1 MANQSAVKLVIRVRY
16 CRPNFRGVAAWE
28 GWGPSEE
35 EPAMLDF
42 EPDNQQNALIRVIG
56 VGGGGGNAVNNMIR
70 SGLVGVEFIAAN
82 TDAQAL
88 RNNLAP
94 IKLQIGAEQTKGLGA
109 GADPEIGR
117 IAANEDY
124 DTIRDA
130 LEGSDMVF
138 ITAGL
143 GGGTGTGA
151 APVLARIA
159 KQEVGALTV
168 AVVTKP
174 FLFEGKK
181 RMRQA
186 EEGIEALRQEVDTII
201 IIPNQKLLSLKKDIS
216 FLDAFRKA
224 DDVLLQGVRGISD
237 LVTVNGL
244 INLDFADVKTIMQ
257 EKGVALMGTGSA
269 VGEGRVEEAT
279 RMAIS
284 SPLLEEVSM
293 AGARGVLIN
302 ITGSSNLGL
311 AEINDAVSIIQN
323 EAHEDANIIFG
334 AVIDEEMGDAVNV
347 TVIATGFGREENRG
361 AGIKE
366 STPHAVRP
374 APPPREPP
382 AAEKPRATTVVPG
395 QTRNLNIPAFI
406 RRSQRE
412 RNSRHLGVIDGFA
425 SDREE
430 DLDIPT
436 FLRKHAE

>member
-1 MANQSAVKLVIRVRY
+1 
-16 CRPNFRGVAAWE
+16 
-28 GWGPSEE
+28 
-35 EPAMLDF
+35 MLDF
-42 EPDNQQNALIRVIG
+42 DVESGRNALIRVIG
-56 VGGGGGNAVNNMIR
+56 VGGGGGNAINNMIR
-70 SGLVGVEFIAAN
+70 SGLSGVEFIAAN
-82 TDAQAL
+82 TDAQSL
-88 RNNLAP
+88 QNNLAET
-94 IKLQIGAEQTKGLGA
+94 KLQLGSQQTKGLGA

-124 DTIRDA
+124 DNVRDT

-151 APVLARIA
+151 APIIARIA
-159 KQEVGALTV
+159 RQDVGALTV

-181 RMRQA
+181 RMRQS
-186 EEGIEALRQEVDTII
+186 EEGIEELRREVDTLI

-244 INLDFADVKTIMQ
+244 INLDFADVKTVMK

-269 VGEGRVEEAT
+269 LGEGRVEEAT
-279 RMAIS
+279 RMAIN
-284 SPLLEEVSM
+284 SPLLEDISM
-293 AGARGVLIN
+293 SGARGVLIN
-302 ITGSSNLGL
+302 ITGSSNMSL

-323 EAHEDANIIFG
+323 EAHDDANIIFG
-334 AVIDEEMGDAVNV
+334 AVIDEEMGEAVNV
-347 TVIATGFGREENRG
+347 TVIATGFGRASELASGLNEPVAPRRSTRSVPVEET
-361 AGIKE
+361 I
-366 STPHAVRP
+366 P
-374 APPPREPP
+374 
-382 AAEKPRATTVVPG
+382 EKPVARTV
-395 QTRNLNIPAFI
+395 IPSEPHDVRIPSFI

-412 RNSRHLGVIDGFA
+412 KNSRHLSLVDEYAIDT
-425 SDREE
+425 DE

-436 FLRKHAE
+436 FLRKQAE

>member
-1 MANQSAVKLVIRVRY
+1 
-16 CRPNFRGVAAWE
+16 
-28 GWGPSEE
+28 
-35 EPAMLDF
+35 MLDF
-42 EPDNQQNALIRVIG
+42 EMDSDRGALIRVIG

-70 SGLVGVEFIAAN
+70 SGLTGVEFLAAN
-82 TDAQAL
+82 TDAQSL
-88 RNNLAP
+88 QNNLAE
-94 IKLQIGAEQTKGLGA
+94 IKLQIGAQETKGLGA
-109 GADPEIGR
+109 GADPEVGKM
-117 IAANEDY
+117 AANEDY
-124 DTIRDA
+124 DNIRES

-151 APVLARIA
+151 APIIARIA
-159 KQEVGALTV
+159 RQEVAALTV

-186 EEGIEALRQEVDTII
+186 EEGIAALRREVDTLI
-201 IIPNQKLLSLKKDIS
+201 IIPNQRLLSLKKDIS

-244 INLDFADVKTIMQ
+244 INLDFADVKTVMQ

-269 VGEGRVEEAT
+269 IGEGRVEEAT
-279 RMAIS
+279 RMAIN
-284 SPLLEEVSM
+284 SPLLEDVSM
-293 AGARGVLIN
+293 SGAKGVLIN
-302 ITGSSNLGL
+302 ITGSSAMSL

-334 AVIDEEMGDAVNV
+334 AVIDEEMGEAVNV
-347 TVIATGFGREENRG
+347 TVIATGFGKSESQTKGDQTSTVVIRPPVAAPEES
-361 AGIKE
+361 K
-366 STPHAVRP
+366 
-374 APPPREPP
+374 
-382 AAEKPRATTVVPG
+382 AEKPVARTVIPG
-395 QTRNLNIPAFI
+395 QPQSAHVPAFI

-412 RNSRHLGVIDGFA
+412 KNSRHLGVVDDYA
-425 SDREE
+425 VENEE

-436 FLRKHAE
+436 FLRKHAD

>member
-1 MANQSAVKLVIRVRY
+1 
-16 CRPNFRGVAAWE
+16 
-28 GWGPSEE
+28 
-35 EPAMLDF
+35 MLDF
-42 EPDNQQNALIRVIG
+42 DMDSDRNALIRVIG

-70 SGLVGVEFIAAN
+70 SGLTGVEFFAAN
-82 TDAQAL
+82 TDAQSL
-88 RNNLAP
+88 QHNLAE
-94 IKLQIGAEQTKGLGA
+94 IKLQIGAQQTKGLGA
-109 GADPEIGR
+109 GADPEIGKL
-117 IAANEDY
+117 AANEDY
-124 DTIRDA
+124 DNIREA

-138 ITAGL
+138 VTAGL

-151 APVLARIA
+151 APIIARIA
-159 KQEVGALTV
+159 RQEVGALTV

-186 EEGIEALRQEVDTII
+186 EEGIAALRREVDTLI
-201 IIPNQKLLSLKKDIS
+201 IIPNQRLLSLKKDIS

-244 INLDFADVKTIMQ
+244 INLDFADVKTVMQ

-269 VGEGRVEEAT
+269 TGEGRVEEAT
-279 RMAIS
+279 RMAIN
-284 SPLLEEVSM
+284 SPLLEDISM

-302 ITGSSNLGL
+302 ITGSSTMSLS
-311 AEINDAVSIIQN
+311 EISDAVSIIQN

-347 TVIATGFGREENRG
+347 TVIATGFGR
-361 AGIKE
+361 AE
-366 STPHAVRP
+366 SQVRTEQP
-374 APPPREPP
+374 VTTVIRPVSPVGEDNKM
-382 AAEKPRATTVVPG
+382 EKPVARTVIPG
-395 QTRNLNIPAFI
+395 QPQTGNVPAFI

-412 RNSRHLGVIDGFA
+412 KNSRHLGIVDDYA
-425 SDREE
+425 MENEE

>member
-1 MANQSAVKLVIRVRY
+1 
-16 CRPNFRGVAAWE
+16 
-28 GWGPSEE
+28 
-35 EPAMLDF
+35 MLDF
-42 EPDNQQNALIRVIG
+42 EVQSNRNALIRVIG
-56 VGGGGGNAVNNMIR
+56 VGGGGGNAINNMIT
-70 SGLVGVEFIAAN
+70 SGLSGVEFVAAN

-88 RNNLAP
+88 QNNLAP
-94 IKLQIGAEQTKGLGA
+94 LKLQVGGEQTKGLGA

-124 DTIRDA
+124 DNIRDA

-138 ITAGL
+138 VTAGL
-143 GGGTGTGA
+143 GGGTGTGG
-151 APVLARIA
+151 APVIARIA
-159 KQEVGALTV
+159 RQEVGALTV

-174 FLFEGKK
+174 FMFEGKK

-186 EEGIEALRQEVDTII
+186 EEGIEMLRREVDTLI

-269 VGEGRVEEAT
+269 IGEGRVEEAT
-279 RMAIS
+279 RMAIN

-293 AGARGVLIN
+293 SGARGVLIN

-311 AEINDAVSIIQN
+311 GEINDAVSVIQN

-347 TVIATGFGREENRG
+347 TVIATGFGRQDQGTG
-361 AGIKE
+361 ANTE
-366 STPHAVRP
+366 SLPSPRP
-374 APPPREPP
+374 VQKTMDDPRMDKADARTVIP
-382 AAEKPRATTVVPG
+382 ARPRNAAA
-395 QTRNLNIPAFI
+395 PAFI
-406 RRSQRE
+406 RRTQRE
-412 RNSRHLGVIDGFA
+412 RNSRHLGLAEDYA
-425 SDREE
+425 LDTEE

-436 FLRKHAE
+436 FLRKQAD

>member
-1 MANQSAVKLVIRVRY
+1 
-16 CRPNFRGVAAWE
+16 
-28 GWGPSEE
+28 
-35 EPAMLDF
+35 MLDF
-42 EPDNQQNALIRVIG
+42 EMQSNRNALIRVIG
-56 VGGGGGNAVNNMIR
+56 VGGGGGNAINNMIT
-70 SGLVGVEFIAAN
+70 SGLTGVEFVAAN
-82 TDAQAL
+82 TDSQAL
-88 RNNLAP
+88 QHNLAP
-94 IKLQIGAEQTKGLGA
+94 LKLQIGHEQTKGLGA

-124 DTIRDA
+124 DNLRDA
-130 LEGSDMVF
+130 LDGSDMVF

-151 APVLARIA
+151 GPVIARVA
-159 KQEVGALTV
+159 RQEVGALTV

-186 EEGIEALRQEVDTII
+186 EEGIELLRREVDTLI

-279 RMAIS
+279 RMAVN
-284 SPLLEEVSM
+284 SPLLEDVSM
-293 AGARGVLIN
+293 SGAKGVLIN

-334 AVIDEEMGDAVNV
+334 AVIDEEMGDGVNV
-347 TVIATGFGREENRG
+347 TVIATGFGRQDSETAGNTDSLPTVRSMPVDLDETASDKAG
-361 AGIKE
+361 ARTVI
-366 STPHAVRP
+366 
-374 APPPREPP
+374 PPR
-382 AAEKPRATTVVPG
+382 PRAAA
-395 QTRNLNIPAFI
+395 PAFI
-406 RRSQRE
+406 RRTQRE
-412 RNSRHLGVIDGFA
+412 RNSRHLGLAEDYA
-425 SDREE
+425 AQNEE

-436 FLRKHAE
+436 FLRKQAD

>member
-1 MANQSAVKLVIRVRY
+1 
-16 CRPNFRGVAAWE
+16 
-28 GWGPSEE
+28 
-35 EPAMLDF
+35 MLDF
-42 EPDNQQNALIRVIG
+42 EMDSDRNAVIRVIG

-70 SGLVGVEFIAAN
+70 AGLGGVQFISAN
-82 TDAQAL
+82 TDSQSL
-88 RNNLAP
+88 QNNLAEV
-94 IKLQIGAEQTKGLGA
+94 KLQIGAQQTKGLGA

-124 DTIRDA
+124 DNIRDA
-130 LEGSDMVF
+130 MEGSDMVF

-151 APVLARIA
+151 APVVARIA

-174 FLFEGKK
+174 FLFEGKR

-186 EEGIEALRQEVDTII
+186 EEGIECLKQEVDTLIV
-201 IIPNQKLLSLKKDIS
+201 IPNQKLLSLKKDIS

-257 EKGVALMGTGSA
+257 ATGIALMGTGSA
-269 VGEGRVEEAT
+269 IGEGRVEEAC
-279 RMAIS
+279 RMAIN
-284 SPLLEEVSM
+284 SPLLEDVSIS
-293 AGARGVLIN
+293 GAKGVLIN
-302 ITGSSNLGL
+302 VTGSSNITLS
-311 AEINDAVSIIQN
+311 EINDAVSIIQN

-334 AVIDEEMGDAVNV
+334 AVIDEEMGDGVNV
-347 TVIATGFGREENRG
+347 TVIATGFGKAESLSKTEPVRTCALPVQEE
-361 AGIKE
+361 
-366 STPHAVRP
+366 
-374 APPPREPP
+374 PRK
-382 AAEKPRATTVVPG
+382 EKPVARTVIPG
-395 QTRNLNIPAFI
+395 QSQDLNVPSFI

-412 RNSRHLGVIDGFA
+412 KRGRHLGLVDDYTLGG
-425 SDREE
+425 EE

-436 FLRKHAE
+436 FLRKHAD